1 MLYFL
6 SQSAILQK
14 LPENHYIYHYIYA
27 CVYIYITIYIFMLE
41 DGFENRNLA
50 VLAQFDPILF

>member
-14 LPENHYIYHYIYA
+14 LPENHYIYHDIYA
-27 CVYIYITIYIFMLE
+27 CVYVYITIYIFMLE